1 MFKAID
7 VYVVTLNGV
16 VIAIYPTRTSAVAFC
31 DGILFENPIS
41 RLVITYNDA
50 VIFANNIN

>member
-16 VIAIYPTRTSAVAFC
+16 VIAIYPTRTSATAFC
-31 DGILFENPIS
+31 DGILLKNPIS
-41 RLVITYNDA
+41 RLVITYNQD
-50 VIFANNIN
+50 VIFANNVN